1 LPNLQ
6 KYQFKIKERGNMDLG
21 SLVVTNVLLITG
33 FIAIVIIIQRG
44 LDILIKQQETIIYNL
59 NCLRQDNRAM
69 KEVLDTERIKAVK

>member
-1 LPNLQ
+1 
-6 KYQFKIKERGNMDLG
+6 MDSG

-33 FIAIVIIIQRG
+33 FIAIIIIIQRG

>member
-1 LPNLQ
+1 
-6 KYQFKIKERGNMDLG
+6 MDLG

>member
-21 SLVVTNVLLITG
+21 SLVITNVLLITG

-44 LDILIKQQETIIYNL
+44 LDILIKHQETIIYNL
-59 NCLRQDNRAM
+59 NLFEAR
-69 KEVLDTERIKAVK
+69 

>member
-1 LPNLQ
+1 M
-6 KYQFKIKERGNMDLG
+6 GLG

>member
-1 LPNLQ
+1 
-6 KYQFKIKERGNMDLG
+6 MDLG

-44 LDILIKQQETIIYNL
+44 LDILIKQQETIICNL

>member
-1 LPNLQ
+1 
-6 KYQFKIKERGNMDLG
+6 MDLG

-59 NCLRQDNRAM
+59 NCLRKDNRAM

>member
-1 LPNLQ
+1 
-6 KYQFKIKERGNMDLG
+6 MDLD

>member
-1 LPNLQ
+1 
-6 KYQFKIKERGNMDLG
+6 MDLG

-59 NCLRQDNRAM
+59 NCLRQDNRVM
-69 KEVLDTERIKAVK
+69 KDQLDTERIKAVK